1 MSAES
6 YACDERSHERQQT
19 FYIKRR
25 TAMKRWMRFATAI
38 ALALA
43 ITGIPDTLELKDG
56 RVPKGLPFA
65 WDPSG
70 AAI

>member
-1 MSAES
+1 
-6 YACDERSHERQQT
+6 
-19 FYIKRR
+19 
-25 TAMKRWMRFATAI
+25 MKRWMRFATAI